1 MLLLLLSLT
10 SFSKISLPQSFS
22 AAAKLRFCGFDWEV
36 LQNTCPEEVGALAS
50 NIQVLSQC
58 CLLCVE
64 ILLPSF
70 ALSADALACIV
81 PGAWHCCSAH
91 RRTDVP
97 RAFSSRLWCLSGLL

>member
-10 SFSKISLPQSFS
+10 LFSKISLPQSFS
-22 AAAKLRFCGFDWEV
+22 AATKLRFCGFDWKV
-36 LQNTCPEEVGALAS
+36 LQNTCPEEVGALAN

-64 ILLPSF
+64 ILPSF

-91 RRTDVP
+91 RRTDAQSFPFQVMEP
-97 RAFSSRLWCLSGLL
+97 QWPAVM